1 MGRKTLLLL
10 VACASIVLL
19 LSLAGF
25 CSLGQAQE
33 MPSPPAEVK
42 PEVGALAPDFAL
54 PDLNGKVV
62 RLSEFRG
69 KKPIFLN
76 FWATWCPSCQYEMP
90 TMEKAYQ
97 KYKDKVAFLAVS
109 IDRVPKD
116 VAVFLKKHSLDVPAL
131 LDPDMKVSDQY
142 EVAFI
147 PTHYFIDK
155 EGRIRHKE
163 VGPRDWG
170 TPESWKT
177 LEELLL
183 RKEGF

>member
-1 MGRKTLLLL
+1 MVRKTLTLL
-10 VACASIVLL
+10 VAWASTALL
-19 LSLAGF
+19 LDLVGF
-25 CSLGQAQE
+25 FSLGQAQQV
-33 MPSPPAEVK
+33 PSQAAPVK
-42 PEVGALAPDFAL
+42 PEVGSLAPDFAL

-69 KKPIFLN
+69 KKPVFLN

-90 TMEKAYQ
+90 TMEKAYR
-97 KYKDKVAFLAVS
+97 KYKDKVAFLTVS

-116 VAVFLKKHSLDVPAL
+116 VAAFMKQHGLDFPAL

-147 PTHYFIDK
+147 PTHYLIDK
-155 EGRIRHKE
+155 EGRIRHRE

-170 TPESWKT
+170 NPESWKT
-177 LEELLL
+177 LEALL
-183 RKEGF
+183 R